1 MVRFLVVLVLAA
13 LFFSCDSQRVYETN
27 KDFDD
32 GFWSIKDTAK
42 FVFAIDDTTQ
52 AFNVLVNIRNS
63 GDYKTARLFMNYSL
77 SDSSGNL
84 LNKKLLEVFLF
95 DRKTGEPFGESGI
108 GDIFEHQLLT
118 ESSKH
123 FTYKGRYT
131 IQLNQAM
138 RADTLAHIL
147 SVGTRVERIN

>member
-1 MVRFLVVLVLAA
+1 MFRFLIVVGFAFALA
-13 LFFSCDSQRVYETN
+13 SCDSNRVYETN

-32 GFWSIKDTAK
+32 GFWPMKDTAR
-42 FVFAIDDTTQ
+42 FVFTIDDTTKRY
-52 AFNVLVNIRNS
+52 NVLINVRNTS
-63 GDYKTARLFMNYSL
+63 DYETARLYMNYSL
-77 SDSSGNL
+77 ADSSGRT
-84 LNKKLLEVFLF
+84 LNKKLLELFLF

-108 GDIFEHQLLT
+108 GDIFEHQFLT

-123 FTYKGRYT
+123 LTYKGRYT